1 MDRRAL
7 IALLVRPGKAHETT
21 CRQLSASKFI
31 AESDWSQLKKH
42 EREFLRTYA
51 AGTAAHKAVL
61 VGRSAAIV
69 SGIWTLPIAEDA
81 VTLANPAHPAP
92 WRTQWPKGV
101 KYRSMRIPLTDYYS
115 FSALP
120 GDTIRTTTPPR
131 TAVDVARLHGV
142 RHGVVAMDSLFY
154 QAHPREHR
162 SIRAELEDVVTRL
175 SGKRGIARA
184 RKALDWCSTKSESPY
199 ESLLRVV
206 LREHGVEA
214 AEQMWIGPYA
224 RPDLMWDQLVIE
236 VDGDAK
242 FADNGQAAALE
253 QLERENWLR
262 LQGYAV
268 VRVTPRELLRN
279 EAAVI
284 RRICELK
291 EHASLL
297 DAPLTPATHLRP
309 EFGED
314 WRRSKAS

>member
-7 IALLVRPGKAHETT
+7 IALLVRPGKAHEAT

-31 AESDWSQLKKH
+31 AESDWTQLKKH

-92 WRTQWPKGV
+92 WRAQWPRGV
-101 KYRSMRIPLTDYYS
+101 KYRSMRIPSTDYYS

-120 GDTIRTTTPPR
+120 GDTIRTTTSAR

-154 QAHPREHR
+154 QAKPYEHER
-162 SIRAELEDVVTRL
+162 IRAELEDAVTRL
-175 SGKRGIARA
+175 TGKRGIAHA
-184 RKALDWCSTKSESPY
+184 RNALTWCSTKSQSPY

-206 LREHGVEA
+206 LRQRGVEA

-224 RPDLMWDQLVIE
+224 RPDLLWGQLVIE

-242 FADNGQAAALE
+242 FAGNGQAAALE
-253 QLERENWLR
+253 QLARENWIR
-262 LQGYAV
+262 MQHYDV
-268 VRVTPRELLRN
+268 IRVTPRELLRN
-279 EAAVI
+279 EERVVREI
-284 RRICELK
+284 LDLK
-291 EHASLL
+291 EHSSLL
-297 DAPLTPATHLRP
+297 DAPLTPATHSRP
-309 EFGED
+309 ISGED
-314 WRRSKAS
+314 WRRQAG

>member
-7 IALLVRPGKAHETT
+7 IALLVRPGKAHEAT

-31 AESDWSQLKKH
+31 AESDWTQLKKH

-92 WRTQWPKGV
+92 WRAQWPRGV
-101 KYRSMRIPLTDYYS
+101 KYRSMRIPSTDYYS

-120 GDTIRTTTPPR
+120 GDTIRTTTSAR

-154 QAHPREHR
+154 QAKPYEHER
-162 SIRAELEDVVTRL
+162 IRAELEDAVTRL
-175 SGKRGIARA
+175 TGKRGIAHA
-184 RKALDWCSTKSESPY
+184 RNALTWCSTKSESPY

-206 LREHGVEA
+206 LRQRGIAVE
-214 AEQMWIGPYA
+214 EQMWIGRYA
-224 RPDLMWDQLVIE
+224 RPDLLWGQLVIE

-242 FADNGQAAALE
+242 FAGNGQAAALE
-253 QLERENWLR
+253 QLARENWIR
-262 LQGYAV
+262 MQHYDV
-268 VRVTPRELLRN
+268 IRVTPRELLRN
-279 EAAVI
+279 EVAVI
-284 RRICELK
+284 REILDLK
-291 EHASLL
+291 EHSSLL
-297 DAPLTPATHLRP
+297 DAPLTPATHSRP
-309 EFGED
+309 ISGED
-314 WRRSKAS
+314 WRRQAG

>member
-1 MDRRAL
+1 M
-7 IALLVRPGKAHETT
+7 H
-21 CRQLSASKFI
+21 
-31 AESDWSQLKKH
+31 
-42 EREFLRTYA
+42 
-51 AGTAAHKAVL
+51 
-61 VGRSAAIV
+61 
-69 SGIWTLPIAEDA
+69 GIWTLPEKDA
-81 VTLANPAHPAP
+81 PVTLSYLGKAPSSKGSWREGVEFRRLSVPA
-92 WRTQWPKGV
+92 
-101 KYRSMRIPLTDYYS
+101 TDSYTFTS
-115 FSALP
+115 SA

-131 TAVDVARLHGV
+131 TAVDIARLHGV

-154 QAHPREHR
+154 QALPSDHEH
-162 SIRAELEDVVTRL
+162 IRTELEDVATRL
-175 SGKRGIARA
+175 AGKRGIARA

-206 LREHGVEA
+206 LREHGVEV
-214 AEQMWIGPYA
+214 AEQMWIGRYA
-224 RPDLMWDQLVIE
+224 RPDLMWGQLVIE

-242 FADNGQAAALE
+242 FAANGQAAALE

-262 LQGYAV
+262 LQHYAV
-268 VRVTPRELLRN
+268 VRVTPRELLHN
-279 EAAVI
+279 EVAVI

>member
-7 IALLVRPGKAHETT
+7 IALLVRPGKAHEAT

-31 AESDWSQLKKH
+31 AESDWTQLKKH

-69 SGIWTLPIAEDA
+69 CGIWTLPIAEDA

-92 WRTQWPKGV
+92 WRAQWPRGV
-101 KYRSMRIPLTDYYS
+101 KYRSMRIPSTDYYS

-120 GDTIRTTTPPR
+120 GDTIRTTTSAR

-154 QAHPREHR
+154 QAKPYEHER
-162 SIRAELEDVVTRL
+162 IRAELEDAVTRL
-175 SGKRGIARA
+175 TGKRGIAHA
-184 RKALDWCSTKSESPY
+184 RKALTWCSTKSQSPY

-206 LREHGVEA
+206 LRQRGIAVE
-214 AEQMWIGPYA
+214 EQMWIGRYA
-224 RPDLMWDQLVIE
+224 RPDLLWGQLVIE

-242 FADNGQAAALE
+242 FAGNGQAAALE
-253 QLERENWLR
+253 QLARENWIR
-262 LQGYAV
+262 MQHYDV
-268 VRVTPRELLRN
+268 IRVTPRELLRN
-279 EAAVI
+279 EERVVREI
-284 RRICELK
+284 LDLK
-291 EHASLL
+291 EHSSLL
-297 DAPLTPATHLRP
+297 DAPLTPATHSRP
-309 EFGED
+309 ISGED
-314 WRRSKAS
+314 WRRQAG

>member
-7 IALLVRPGKAHETT
+7 IALLVRPGKAHEAT

-31 AESDWSQLKKH
+31 AESDWTQLKKH

-92 WRTQWPKGV
+92 WRAQWPRGV
-101 KYRSMRIPLTDYYS
+101 KYRSMRIPSTDYYS

-120 GDTIRTTTPPR
+120 GDTIRTTTSAR

-154 QAHPREHR
+154 QAKPYEHER
-162 SIRAELEDVVTRL
+162 IRAELEDAVTRL
-175 SGKRGIARA
+175 TGKRGIAHA
-184 RKALDWCSTKSESPY
+184 RKALTWCSTKSQSPY

-206 LREHGVEA
+206 LRQRGIAVE
-214 AEQMWIGPYA
+214 EQMWIGRYA
-224 RPDLMWDQLVIE
+224 RPDLLWGQLVIE

-242 FADNGQAAALE
+242 FAGNGQAAALE
-253 QLERENWLR
+253 QLARENWIR
-262 LQGYAV
+262 MQHYDV
-268 VRVTPRELLRN
+268 IRVTPRELLRN
-279 EAAVI
+279 EERVVREI
-284 RRICELK
+284 LDLK
-291 EHASLL
+291 EHSSLL
-297 DAPLTPATHLRP
+297 DAPLTPATHSRP
-309 EFGED
+309 ISGED
-314 WRRSKAS
+314 WRRQAG

>member
-7 IALLVRPGKAHETT
+7 IALLVRPGKAHEAT

-31 AESDWSQLKKH
+31 AESDWTQLKKH

-92 WRTQWPKGV
+92 WRAQWPRGV
-101 KYRSMRIPLTDYYS
+101 KYRSMRIPSTDYYS

-120 GDTIRTTTPPR
+120 GDTIRTTTSAR

-154 QAHPREHR
+154 QAKPYEHER
-162 SIRAELEDVVTRL
+162 IHAELEDAVTRL
-175 SGKRGIARA
+175 TGKRGIAHA
-184 RKALDWCSTKSESPY
+184 RKALTWCSTKSESPY

-206 LREHGVEA
+206 LRQRGIAVE
-214 AEQMWIGPYA
+214 EQMWIGRYA
-224 RPDLMWDQLVIE
+224 RPDLLWGQLVIE
-236 VDGDAK
+236 VDGYAK
-242 FADNGQAAALE
+242 FAGNGQAAALE
-253 QLERENWLR
+253 QLARENWIR
-262 LQGYAV
+262 MQHYDV
-268 VRVTPRELLRN
+268 IRVTPRELLRN
-279 EAAVI
+279 EVAVI
-284 RRICELK
+284 REILDLK
-291 EHASLL
+291 EHSSLL
-297 DAPLTPATHLRP
+297 DAPLTPATHSRP
-309 EFGED
+309 ISGED
-314 WRRSKAS
+314 WRRQAG

>member
-7 IALLVRPGKAHETT
+7 IALLVRPGKAHEAT

-31 AESDWSQLKKH
+31 AESDWTQLKKH

-92 WRTQWPKGV
+92 WRAQWPRGV
-101 KYRSMRIPLTDYYS
+101 KYRSMRIPSTDYYS

-120 GDTIRTTTPPR
+120 GDTIRTTTSAR

-154 QAHPREHR
+154 QAKPYEHER
-162 SIRAELEDVVTRL
+162 IRAELEDAVTRL
-175 SGKRGIARA
+175 TGKRGIAHA
-184 RKALDWCSTKSESPY
+184 RNALTWCSTKSQSPY

-206 LREHGVEA
+206 LRQRGIAVE
-214 AEQMWIGPYA
+214 EQMWIGRYA
-224 RPDLMWDQLVIE
+224 RPDLLWGQLVIE
-236 VDGDAK
+236 VDGYAK
-242 FADNGQAAALE
+242 FAGNGQAAALE
-253 QLERENWLR
+253 QLARENWIR
-262 LQGYAV
+262 MQHYDV
-268 VRVTPRELLRN
+268 IRVTPRELLRN
-279 EAAVI
+279 EERVVREI
-284 RRICELK
+284 LDLK
-291 EHASLL
+291 EHSSLL
-297 DAPLTPATHLRP
+297 DAPLTPATHSRP
-309 EFGED
+309 ISGED
-314 WRRSKAS
+314 WRRQAG

>member
-7 IALLVRPGKAHETT
+7 IALLVRPGKAHEAT

-31 AESDWSQLKKH
+31 AESDWTQLKKH

-92 WRTQWPKGV
+92 WRAQWPRGV
-101 KYRSMRIPLTDYYS
+101 KYRSMRIPSTDYYS

-120 GDTIRTTTPPR
+120 GDTIRTTTSAR

-154 QAHPREHR
+154 QAKPYEHER
-162 SIRAELEDVVTRL
+162 IRAELEDAVTRL
-175 SGKRGIARA
+175 TGKRGIAHA
-184 RKALDWCSTKSESPY
+184 RNALTWCSTKSQSPY

-206 LREHGVEA
+206 LRQRGIAVE
-214 AEQMWIGPYA
+214 EQMWIGRYA
-224 RPDLMWDQLVIE
+224 RPDQLWGQLVIE

-242 FADNGQAAALE
+242 FAGNGQAAALE
-253 QLERENWLR
+253 QLARENWIR
-262 LQGYAV
+262 MQHYDV
-268 VRVTPRELLRN
+268 IRVTPRELLRN
-279 EAAVI
+279 EERVVREI
-284 RRICELK
+284 LDLK
-291 EHASLL
+291 EHSSLL
-297 DAPLTPATHLRP
+297 DAPLTPATHSRP
-309 EFGED
+309 ISGED
-314 WRRSKAS
+314 WRRQAG

>member
-1 MDRRAL
+1 M
-7 IALLVRPGKAHETT
+7 H
-21 CRQLSASKFI
+21 
-31 AESDWSQLKKH
+31 
-42 EREFLRTYA
+42 
-51 AGTAAHKAVL
+51 
-61 VGRSAAIV
+61 
-69 SGIWTLPIAEDA
+69 GIWTLPEKDA
-81 VTLANPAHPAP
+81 PVTLSYLGKAPSGKGSWREGVEFRRLSVPA
-92 WRTQWPKGV
+92 
-101 KYRSMRIPLTDYYS
+101 TDSYTFTS
-115 FSALP
+115 RA

-142 RHGVVAMDSLFY
+142 RHGVVAVDSLFY
-154 QAHPREHR
+154 QALPREHER
-162 SIRAELEDVVTRL
+162 IRAELEDVVIRL
-175 SGKRGIARA
+175 AGKRGIDRA
-184 RKALDWCSTKSESPY
+184 RRALDWCSTKSESPY

-262 LQGYAV
+262 LQHYAV

-279 EAAVI
+279 EVAVI
-284 RRICELK
+284 RRILELK